1 MCRIFPIHDTSKR
14 QSTLAEVFVG
24 DPSEVGVGTG
34 SNAVAGP
41 VVGRHA
47 GAHELTRR
55 FDICKASAD
64 RSPRADTLAAT
75 DRRVCA
81 NQSPASGLIWAESPA
96 SPRQVE
102 RTCAACRSGCGHRA
116 WLPGVRLSRS
126 AIGTGYGRQ
135 HDRICDRC
143 DLADERMSAKGQTVG
158 SVRLG
163 AATGPVSMKTINSWP
178 SVVGRDPMLRKN
190 DGGLLCF
197 RSAVAISLSF
207 SRLSKRLHRRPLYL
221 RGKV

>member
-1 MCRIFPIHDTSKR
+1 MLRTGHT
-14 QSTLAEVFVG
+14 
-24 DPSEVGVGTG
+24 GTG
-34 SNAVAGP
+34 PARGSFGRPRVAGTI
-41 VVGRHA
+41 GR
-47 GAHELTRR
+47 
-55 FDICKASAD
+55 
-64 RSPRADTLAAT
+64 
-75 DRRVCA
+75 
-81 NQSPASGLIWAESPA
+81 
-96 SPRQVE
+96 
-102 RTCAACRSGCGHRA
+102 
-116 WLPGVRLSRS
+116 RS

>member
-24 DPSEVGVGTG
+24 DRSELGVGTG

-41 VVGRHA
+41 VVGRLG
-47 GAHELTRR
+47 GAYELTRR

-102 RTCAACRSGCGHRA
+102 RTCAACRSITGTCDRLHLA
-116 WLPGVRLSRS
+116 KVSFALPIPSLP
-126 AIGTGYGRQ
+126 IGTVGAS
-135 HDRICDRC
+135 RC
-143 DLADERMSAKGQTVG
+143 VVDCSHVERASYRRGK
-158 SVRLG
+158 
-163 AATGPVSMKTINSWP
+163 ATGRHRVPRPRCPAERDGVLLASL
-178 SVVGRDPMLRKN
+178 VGPDV
-190 DGGLLCF
+190 LLHEAPICT
-197 RSAVAISLSF
+197 
-207 SRLSKRLHRRPLYL
+207 SRWA
-221 RGKV
+221 

>member
-143 DLADERMSAKGQTVG
+143 DLADERMSAQGQTVG
-158 SVRLG
+158 
-163 AATGPVSMKTINSWP
+163 P
-178 SVVGRDPMLRKN
+178 SDWE
-190 DGGLLCF
+190 
-197 RSAVAISLSF
+197 
-207 SRLSKRLHRRPLYL
+207 RPLGPWCRSSCPACWGCFQSVFPRPL
-221 RGKV
+221 ADPDVRACGAPGFTVAVRREPHIQRTVSE